1 MSSSWSRTSTAHDQ
15 DGNKQH
21 EQKVSELFNDW
32 QNSISYSLREGLALN
47 KSVAAELNMSVQP
60 MDLNSDETKG
70 IMS

>member
-15 DGNKQH
+15 DGINNMNK
-21 EQKVSELFNDW
+21 KFLKLFNDW
-32 QNSISYSLREGLALN
+32 HNSISYSLREGLALN

>member
-15 DGNKQH
+15 DGNKQ
-21 EQKVSELFNDW
+21 QKVSELFNDW
-32 QNSISYSLREGLALN
+32 HNSISYSLREGLALN